1 MDGLNL
7 TCMHAYMLDVH
18 AWRAPPCLALER
30 LGKPCPHSR
39 HVHFVLCMDWIEKL
53 NATQLNYILPG
64 SSGVFLVWRTRLGFF
79 QNRLHQIKWTHMNT
93 NLLGSMVPSIYL
105 SFFGSTLNTILMTL
119 DVYIYTHTTPKTPD
133 SNASQ
138 WHSPSPTRTC
148 LQQIFAP
155 IPY

>member
-1 MDGLNL
+1 MDGLDL
-7 TCMHAYMLDVH
+7 TCMHPYILDVH
-18 AWRAPPCLALER
+18 AWRAPPCLAVER
-30 LGKPCPHSR
+30 LGKPCVHSR

-53 NATQLNYILPG
+53 NATQLNSILPAVCSLCEG
-64 SSGVFLVWRTRLGFF
+64 LGWVSST
-79 QNRLHQIKWTHMNT
+79 NRLHQIKRTHMNT
-93 NLLGSMVPSIYL
+93 NLLGSMMPSISL